1 MNKRIARLKKNG
13 DEYIVNRID
22 FRTNTVYTYGE
33 ILKYLYKGN
42 IVKKVYYREG
52 VVKFPKSEVEIYEI
66 PKYTIPFLEKL
77 LRQSERNVKPAPA
90 PKLEVST
97 ETLNFINKT
106 INNLNDITFSEF
118 FRPKP
123 PVKRKFPGKVTD
135 EILEKIIEN
144 GYTTVI
150 YRSDPENNFIA
161 DSYVLALDEKSA
173 REKGVNYDRPITEI
187 GRVYYDEE
195 NDIYYRNTGSAD

>member
-1 MNKRIARLKKNG
+1 MNIRVARLKNG
-13 DEYIVNRID
+13 DEYIINRID
-22 FRTNTVYTYGE
+22 FRTDIVYTYGE
-33 ILKYLYKGN
+33 VLKYLYRGD
-42 IVKKVYYREG
+42 IIKKIYYKEG
-52 VVKFPKSEVEIYEI
+52 VVKFPKFEVEIYEI
-66 PKYTIPFLEKL
+66 PKYTRPFLEKL
-77 LRQSERNVKPAPA
+77 LRQSERNVKPAP
-90 PKLEVST
+90 KVEVST

-118 FRPKP
+118 FKPRPS
-123 PVKRKFPGKVTD
+123 VKRKFPGKITN

-161 DSYVLALDEKSA
+161 DSYVLAIDEKSA

>member
-1 MNKRIARLKKNG
+1 MNIRVARLKNG
-13 DEYIVNRID
+13 DEYIINRID
-22 FRTNTVYTYGE
+22 FRTDIVYTYGE
-33 ILKYLYKGN
+33 VLKYLYRGD
-42 IVKKVYYREG
+42 IIKKIYYKEG

-66 PKYTIPFLEKL
+66 PKYTRPFLEKL
-77 LRQSERNVKPAPA
+77 LRQSERNVKPAP
-90 PKLEVST
+90 KVEVST

-118 FRPKP
+118 FKPRPS
-123 PVKRKFPGKVTD
+123 VKREFPGKITN

-161 DSYVLALDEKSA
+161 DSYVLAIDEKSA

>member
-1 MNKRIARLKKNG
+1 MNIRVARLKNG
-13 DEYIVNRID
+13 DEYIINRID
-22 FRTNTVYTYGE
+22 FRTDIVYTYGE
-33 ILKYLYKGN
+33 VLKYLYRGD
-42 IVKKVYYREG
+42 IIKKIYYKEG
-52 VVKFPKSEVEIYEI
+52 VVKFPKFEVEIYEI
-66 PKYTIPFLEKL
+66 PKYTRPFLEKL
-77 LRQSERNVKPAPA
+77 LRQSERNVKPAP
-90 PKLEVST
+90 KVEIST

-106 INNLNDITFSEF
+106 ISSLNDITFSEF

-123 PVKRKFPGKVTD
+123 PVKKRFPGKITD

-187 GRVYYDEE
+187 GRIYYDEE

>member
-1 MNKRIARLKKNG
+1 MNIRVARLKNG
-13 DEYIVNRID
+13 DEYIINRID
-22 FRTNTVYTYGE
+22 FRTDIVYTYGE
-33 ILKYLYKGN
+33 VLKYLYRGD
-42 IVKKVYYREG
+42 IIKKIYYKEG

-66 PKYTIPFLEKL
+66 SKYTRPFLEKL
-77 LRQSERNVKPAPA
+77 LRQSERNVKPAP
-90 PKLEVST
+90 KVEIST

-106 INNLNDITFSEF
+106 ISNLNDITFSEF
-118 FRPKP
+118 FKPKS
-123 PVKRKFPGKVTD
+123 PVKRRFPGKITD
-135 EILEKIIEN
+135 GILEKIVEN

-187 GRVYYDEE
+187 GRVYHDEE

>member
-1 MNKRIARLKKNG
+1 MNIRIARLKNG
-13 DEYIVNRID
+13 DEYIINRID

-33 ILKYLYKGN
+33 ILNYSYKGN
-42 IVKKVYYREG
+42 IVKKVYYKEG

-66 PKYTIPFLEKL
+66 PKYTRPFLEKL
-77 LRQSERNVKPAPA
+77 LRQAERNVKPV
-90 PKLEVST
+90 PKVEVST

-106 INNLNDITFSEF
+106 ISSLNDITFSEF

-123 PVKRKFPGKVTD
+123 PVKKRFPGKITD

-187 GRVYYDEE
+187 GRIYYDEE

>member
-1 MNKRIARLKKNG
+1 MNIRVARRLKNG
-13 DEYIVNRID
+13 DEYIINRID
-22 FRTNTVYTYGE
+22 FRTNIVYTYGE
-33 ILKYLYKGN
+33 ILKYLYRGN
-42 IVKKVYYREG
+42 TIKKVYYREG

-66 PKYTIPFLEKL
+66 RSYTRPFLEKL
-77 LRQSERNVKPAPA
+77 LRQSERNVKPAP
-90 PKLEVST
+90 KVEVST

-118 FRPKP
+118 FSPKSP
-123 PVKRKFPGKVTD
+123 SVKRRFPGKVTD

-161 DSYVLALDEKSA
+161 DSYVLAIDEKSA

>member
-1 MNKRIARLKKNG
+1 MNIRIARLKNG
-13 DEYIVNRID
+13 DEYIINRID

-33 ILKYLYKGN
+33 ILNYSYKGN
-42 IVKKVYYREG
+42 IVKKVYYKEG

-66 PKYTIPFLEKL
+66 PKYTRPFLEKL
-77 LRQSERNVKPAPA
+77 LRQAERNVKPV
-90 PKLEVST
+90 PKVEVST

-106 INNLNDITFSEF
+106 ISSLNDITFSEF

-123 PVKRKFPGKVTD
+123 PVKKRFPGKITD

-187 GRVYYDEE
+187 GRIYYDEE
-195 NDIYYRNTGSAD
+195 NDIY